1 MQDKIEAMKRLKKA
15 LKEGKV
21 DEDIIDL
28 LEEINSIEGMHTT
41 SSCSG
46 RIGVMETPEIGAK
59 PHARWLLKKHR
70 EISLEELLDSLKGA
84 KNGLILFKVQS
95 PILHVVCKDLS
106 LARKLHHHALQ
117 AGFKYTN
124 FKTIDDLGRTLVEI
138 NSTESLSVPL
148 GKDGKLYIDEGYF
161 PFLVNCAN
169 FVLRRAK
176 AKLER
181 LRREI
186 EKLKEELSYNN

>member
-1 MQDKIEAMKRLKKA
+1 MQDKIEAMKRLRKA
-15 LKEGKV
+15 LEEGKV

-46 RIGVMETPEIGAK
+46 RIGLMETPEIGAK
-59 PHARWLLKKHR
+59 PHARWLLKEHR
-70 EISLEELLDSLKGA
+70 EISVEELKSSLKKA
-84 KNGLILFKVQS
+84 EKGLILFKVQS
-95 PILHVVCKDLS
+95 PILHVVCKDLE

-117 AGFKYTN
+117 AGFKYTT

-138 NSTESLSVPL
+138 NSTEALSVPL
-148 GKDGKLYIDEGYF
+148 GHDGKILVNEEYL

-169 FVLRRAK
+169 LVLRRAK
-176 AKLER
+176 AKLDR

-186 EKLKEELSYNN
+186 AKLKEELSSNS